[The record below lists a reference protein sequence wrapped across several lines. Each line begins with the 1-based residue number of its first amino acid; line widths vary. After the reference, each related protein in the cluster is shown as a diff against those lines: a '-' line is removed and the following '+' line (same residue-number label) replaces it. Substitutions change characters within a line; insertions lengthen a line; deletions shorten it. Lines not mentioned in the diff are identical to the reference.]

1 MSSCFAA
8 LQAADDGAF
17 GQIDLFPLGRDG
29 DGEVFGLLL
38 QVDQAH
44 FVKDVQADAD
54 AAHGAGGAGVAQD
67 LAAQA
72 CKIVLHPAL
81 VLVGDEIAPDGG
93 KVRAARQQTLRPR
106 PP

>member
-1 MSSCFAA
+1 MH
-8 LQAADDGAF
+8 GAF

-54 AAHGAGGAGVAQD
+54 AAHRSRT
-67 LAAQA
+67 
-72 CKIVLHPAL
+72 
-81 VLVGDEIAPDGG
+81 AP
-93 KVRAARQQTLRPR
+93 VRRRILRHRHAKSSCTR
-106 PP
+106 PLSWWEMR